1 MSVNYDEVDE
11 EISALL
17 SEDVSEVYRYIEDKE
32 GVSREEIY
40 SSVNYSSEKVN
51 DALNHLLEEDIIFNF
66 TRVEPEEETYTVFKT
81 FENL

>member
-1 MSVNYDEVDE
+1 MSVNYDELDE